1 MLTSKQRASLRGMA
15 NTLDTI
21 LYIGKEGITD
31 NTVKEA
37 YDALEA
43 RELIKCA
50 VQQGCELTAREA
62 LEELCAR
69 VHAEP
74 VQCIG
79 RRFVMYRES
88 RQNSDR
94 TVGRWR
100 EACALRVHASLHHLQ
115 REFISSDS
123 AGGGKRFLI
132 IRRKRCRRQAFSTC
146 GAREGAGA
154 CWTGCWTRWA
164 RSGLPLRPMRRTFTC
179 GWGSACSA
187 AGLPAVHEALLAP
200 GCRIDYLVGGVGVE
214 IKKGRPDPAALRRQ
228 LDRYAAC
235 QGVEALVVLTERAV
249 PLPARLHGKPVRGVA
264 LNRLWGV
271 ALP

>member
-31 NTVKEA
+31 NTIKEA

-88 RQNSDR
+88 RQNKRIELSDAGGKR
-94 TVGRWR
+94 APCGCT
-100 EACALRVHASLHHLQ
+100 LP
-115 REFISSDS
+115 FITSKENSYRPIL
-123 AGGGKRFLI
+123 AGGGKHFLI
-132 IRRKRCRRQAFSTC
+132 IRRKRSPEASFFDMRSI
-146 GAREGAGA
+146 REGRPGHAGQ
-154 CWTGCWTRWA
+154 G
-164 RSGLPLRPMRRTFTC
+164 
-179 GWGSACSA
+179 
-187 AGLPAVHEALLAP
+187 AGRAGHAQVSLCAL
-200 GCRIDYLVGGVGVE
+200 
-214 IKKGRPDPAALRRQ
+214 
-228 LDRYAAC
+228 
-235 QGVEALVVLTERAV
+235 
-249 PLPARLHGKPVRGVA
+249 
-264 LNRLWGV
+264 
-271 ALP
+271 